1 MRRWTVA
8 QMVVGASLL
17 AACGDQGQHGTESA
31 ARTHRRTAVQLTARQ
46 RALGL
51 TRQLPAAYRR
61 VCARQARAAP
71 PAARTCPPLIPAGS
85 LTVAYRGKSLGRDSV
100 GGGVSADLASR
111 SLRRLK
117 RKRTGTEVGHWRYD
131 VAWTPAV
138 RHAVVATG
146 IERPPNAS
154 PPSSCR
160 K

>member
-8 QMVVGASLL
+8 HLVVGASLL
-17 AACGDQGQHGTESA
+17 AACGDVDKQQTEPA
-31 ARTHRRTAVQLTARQ
+31 PVHQRAPVHLTPRQ

-85 LTVAYRGKSLGRDSV
+85 LTVTYRGKSLGRASV
-100 GGGVSADLASR
+100 GGGFSAALASR

-117 RKRTGTEVGHWRYD
+117 RQRRESGGGHWRYD
-131 VAWTPAV
+131 VAWAPT
-138 RHAVVATG
+138 
-146 IERPPNAS
+146 
-154 PPSSCR
+154 
-160 K
+160 